1 MYSNQTECPK
11 SKEVKVEIEQFVREF
26 GDVAVLKILSNVPEF
41 IQKYPRSAAYCT
53 KRRNYVLTHVSNKK
67 PFEIYLHELS
77 VYAKAKNLKMTEPS
91 RQK

>member
-1 MYSNQTECPK
+1 MYSIKQNAPTQK
-11 SKEVKVEIEQFVREF
+11 RSKVEIEQFVREF
-26 GDVAVLKILSNVPEF
+26 GDVAVIKILSSVPEF

-67 PFEIYLHELS
+67 PDEVYLRELS
-77 VYAKAKNLKMTEPS
+77 VYANAKNLKMPEPS